1 MFWWSIDTITY
12 PWTKHWSKCYPGDW
26 WQTMHLHIR
35 PRGRLFQRFGVAH
48 MICSVPAGLYNAQ
61 SLFSR
66 PYAKSCKFPKHPLY
80 QVLKQYIPWICN
92 NLKLLIS
99 EIFLTPSVQ
108 VEKNTL
114 LLMADILHQ
123 LMLVVY
129 PIIYKVLAPSK
140 RWFFFEN
147 FWSINVVTSSRHLRR
162 RNWRSPISRPQLDS
176 KVDSSAPRLVGDKK
190 SGMDLINVW
199 PLLMEKV
206 GLQPGWWLNQPLW
219 KICSSNWVLSLSP
232 APLIHVPVAGRREAG
247 RKHIQLE
254 PDSIPSSTNFKRAHH
269 RAGTLEISF
278 IFPKIVGV
286 KITNI

>member
-1 MFWWSIDTITY
+1 MAQNQGKNWGAMFWWSIDTITY

-129 PIIYKVLAPSK
+129 SHYLQGFSTIQT
-140 RWFFFEN
+140 
-147 FWSINVVTSSRHLRR
+147 VVF
-162 RNWRSPISRPQLDS
+162 
-176 KVDSSAPRLVGDKK
+176 
-190 SGMDLINVW
+190 
-199 PLLMEKV
+199 
-206 GLQPGWWLNQPLW
+206 LW
-219 KICSSNWVLSLSP
+219 KFLKHQRCNEQSP
-232 APLIHVPVAGRREAG
+232 
-247 RKHIQLE
+247 
-254 PDSIPSSTNFKRAHH
+254 PS
-269 RAGTLEISF
+269 
-278 IFPKIVGV
+278 
-286 KITNI
+286 

>member
-1 MFWWSIDTITY
+1 MAQNQGKNWGGNVLVVNRYNNIPMNETLVQVL
-12 PWTKHWSKCYPGDW
+12 PWRLVA
-26 WQTMHLHIR
+26 QTMHLHIR
-35 PRGRLFQRFGVAH
+35 PRGRFLQPFGVAH

-140 RWFFFEN
+140 RWFSFEN
-147 FWSINVVTSSRHLRR
+147 F
-162 RNWRSPISRPQLDS
+162 
-176 KVDSSAPRLVGDKK
+176 
-190 SGMDLINVW
+190 
-199 PLLMEKV
+199 
-206 GLQPGWWLNQPLW
+206 
-219 KICSSNWVLSLSP
+219 
-232 APLIHVPVAGRREAG
+232 
-247 RKHIQLE
+247 
-254 PDSIPSSTNFKRAHH
+254 
-269 RAGTLEISF
+269 
-278 IFPKIVGV
+278 
-286 KITNI
+286 